1 MNATL
6 RLGAVLTALA
16 LVSCAALHPVHPPA
30 TGGAAVS
37 GGLSAAELL
46 AAVQRD
52 ADGIDQSTDSAQRS
66 ALLVAATA
74 SARQCLAQF
83 PAAAACAYA
92 QAQVQ
97 GLTARATPLAAPS
110 LLKEMLASLTK
121 VEAQDP
127 GLDHAGP
134 ARLSAIVLL
143 RAPPWPLGPGD
154 VDAAV
159 TAAQRA
165 VKREPTY
172 PPNLIALGQA
182 QAKAVGTAAARAT
195 FASAQQAV
203 QAWTGA
209 MTSDQP
215 AAVAADRARWQL
227 QVEQGLHDLQ

>member
-1 MNATL
+1 MSTRL
-6 RLGAVLTALA
+6 RVGAALTAVA
-16 LVSCAALHPVHPPA
+16 LVSCAALHPVHPPGTA
-30 TGGAAVS
+30 GAAVS

-52 ADGIDQSTDSAQRS
+52 ADGIDQTTDSAQRS
-66 ALLVAATA
+66 SLLVAATA

-97 GLTARATPLAAPS
+97 GLTARARPLEAPS
-110 LLKEMLASLTK
+110 LLKDMLAGLAK
-121 VEAQDP
+121 AEAQDP

-165 VKREPTY
+165 VKREPAY

-182 QAKAVGTAAARAT
+182 QAKAVGAVAARAT

-209 MTSDQP
+209 ASDQP
-215 AAVAADRARWQL
+215 AEVAADRAKWQQ

>member
-6 RLGAVLTALA
+6 RVGAVLTALVLA
-16 LVSCAALHPVHPPA
+16 ACAALPPA
-30 TGGAAVS
+30 HAPGTGGAAVS
-37 GGLSAAELL
+37 GTMSAAELL

-74 SARQCLAQF
+74 SAGQCLAQF
-83 PAAAACAYA
+83 AGAAACAYA

-110 LLKEMLASLTK
+110 LLKDMLASLAK
-121 VEAQDP
+121 AEAEDP

-134 ARLSAIVLL
+134 ARVSAIVLL

-165 VKREPTY
+165 VKREPAY

-203 QAWTGA
+203 QAWSGA
-209 MTSDQP
+209 SSEQP
-215 AAVAADRARWQL
+215 AEVAAERAKWQQ
-227 QVEQGLHDLQ
+227 QVEQGLHGLQ

>member
-6 RLGAVLTALA
+6 RVGAVLSVVALA
-16 LVSCAALHPVHPPA
+16 ACAALRPVHPPP
-30 TGGAAVS
+30 TGGAAGS
-37 GGLSAAELL
+37 GTSSASELL

-52 ADGIDQSTDSAQRS
+52 ADGIDQSTDSAQRAS
-66 ALLVAATA
+66 LLVAATA

-97 GLTARATPLAAPS
+97 GLTARASPLAAPA
-110 LLKEMLASLTK
+110 LLKDMLASLAK
-121 VEAQDP
+121 AEAQDP
-127 GLDHAGP
+127 ALDHAGP

-165 VKREPTY
+165 VNREPAY

-182 QAKAVGTAAARAT
+182 QAKAVGTASARAT

-203 QAWTGA
+203 RAWSGA
-209 MTSDQP
+209 SSQQP
-215 AAVAADRARWQL
+215 AEVAADRARWQQ

>member
-1 MNATL
+1 MSARL
-6 RLGAVLTALA
+6 RVGAALTAVA
-16 LVSCAALHPVHPPA
+16 LVSCAALHPVHPPG

-37 GGLSAAELL
+37 GGLSASELL

-52 ADGIDQSTDSAQRS
+52 ADGIDQATDSAQRS
-66 ALLVAATA
+66 SLLGAATA

-97 GLTARATPLAAPS
+97 GLTARARPLEAPS
-110 LLKEMLASLTK
+110 LLKDMLAGLAK
-121 VEAQDP
+121 AEAQDP

-165 VKREPTY
+165 VKRDPAY
-172 PPNLIALGQA
+172 PANLIALGQA

-203 QAWTGA
+203 RAWTGA
-209 MTSDQP
+209 TSDQP
-215 AAVAADRARWQL
+215 AEVAADRARWQL

>member
-6 RLGAVLTALA
+6 RVGAVLTALA
-16 LVSCAALHPVHPPA
+16 LAACTTLRPVHPPG
-30 TGGAAVS
+30 TGGVAES
-37 GGLSAAELL
+37 GTLSAAELL

-66 ALLVAATA
+66 ALLAAATA

-83 PAAAACAYA
+83 PGAAACPYA

-97 GLTARATPLAAPS
+97 GLSARATPLAAPS
-110 LLKEMLASLTK
+110 LLKDMLVNLAK
-121 VEAQDP
+121 AEAQDP

-182 QAKAVGTAAARAT
+182 QAKAVGTASARAT

-203 QAWTGA
+203 QAWSGA
-209 MTSDQP
+209 SSQQP
-215 AAVAADRARWQL
+215 AEVAADRAKWQQ